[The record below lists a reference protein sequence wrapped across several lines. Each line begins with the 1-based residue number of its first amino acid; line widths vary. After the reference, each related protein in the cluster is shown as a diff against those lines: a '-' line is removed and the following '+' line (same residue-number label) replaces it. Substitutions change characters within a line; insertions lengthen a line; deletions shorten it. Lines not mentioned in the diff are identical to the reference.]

1 MKKVG
6 VAILGLGVVG
16 GGTYK
21 ILTDN
26 KEYFKK
32 TQKLDITVENVL
44 EKSQERIASLGIPQE
59 IVASGIEEVV
69 TNPNVDVV
77 VEVIGGI
84 EPARTFVL
92 KALKS
97 GKSVVTSNKELICK
111 HWYELEAEAKK
122 SNAGLYFEA
131 SCVGGVPIIRTL
143 NDGTQANNIS
153 SIVGIINGTTNYI
166 LTKMEACGSSYQDAL
181 KEAQSLGYA
190 EFNPT
195 ADVEGFEVADFGF
208 DIDTSQVS
216 SPSMNDT
223 MREQM
228 KKRKQWGK
236 DKDYTEPVCNLA
248 DMVEIHALR
257 GYRYIHSFKTG
268 TEGAPLS
275 EIKKPESVGLFA
287 DKAADL
293 IRSTIGL
300 KQTDGWCIITTPKR
314 RHKEQNFASMVC
326 AELSRMLGI
335 PFHDDVVEAKNRARI
350 DPVFTIVKSVSERNI
365 IIYDDILTGGTT
377 LYTTANLFPD
387 RNLLLI
393 VGINN
398 HR

>member
-1 MKKVG
+1 MEEQIIDISQIRHDKRNFNKGTDEGKEMMEKSFKEHGAGRSILLDKDGNIIAGNKSTSAARKAGIKKVR
-6 VAILGLGVVG
+6 VIETD
-16 GGTYK
+16 GT
-21 ILTDN
+21 
-26 KEYFKK
+26 
-32 TQKLDITVENVL
+32 
-44 EKSQERIASLGIPQE
+44 
-59 IVASGIEEVV
+59 
-69 TNPNVDVV
+69 
-77 VEVIGGI
+77 
-84 EPARTFVL
+84 
-92 KALKS
+92 
-97 GKSVVTSNKELICK
+97 ELIAVK
-111 HWYELEAEAKK
+111 RTDISIDSKEGREMALLDNRTAQVNLSWDEVEL
-122 SNAGLYFEA
+122 A
-131 SCVGGVPIIRTL
+131 SV
-143 NDGTQANNIS
+143 Q
-153 SIVGIINGTTNYI
+153 
-166 LTKMEACGSSYQDAL
+166 
-181 KEAQSLGYA
+181 
-190 EFNPT
+190 

-208 DIDTSQVS
+208 DIDTSQVAA
-216 SPSMNDT
+216 PSMNDT
-223 MREQM
+223 LREDM

-236 DKDYTEPVCNLA
+236 DKDYTEPVCNLS
-248 DMVEIHALR
+248 DMVEIHTLR
-257 GYRYIHSFKTG
+257 GYRYLHSFKTG

-287 DKAADL
+287 DKAAEL

-326 AELSRMLGI
+326 AELSQRLGI

-350 DPVFTIVKSVSERNI
+350 DPVFTIVKPVSERNI

>member
-1 MKKVG
+1 MSDTINIEDLKQDSKNFNKGTYEGETLVRKSIERLKAG
-6 VAILGLGVVG
+6 RSILIDKDNNIIAGNKTAAAAGSLGLKVKVIETD
-16 GGTYK
+16 GTELIAVK
-21 ILTDN
+21 RTD
-26 KEYFKK
+26 
-32 TQKLDITVENVL
+32 LDINSKEGREMALADNRTAQVNLAWDPEQL
-44 EKSQERIASLGIPQE
+44 ASVSDQ
-59 IVASGIEEVV
+59 
-69 TNPNVDVV
+69 
-77 VEVIGGI
+77 
-84 EPARTFVL
+84 F
-92 KALKS
+92 
-97 GKSVVTSNKELICK
+97 
-111 HWYELEAEAKK
+111 
-122 SNAGLYFEA
+122 
-131 SCVGGVPIIRTL
+131 
-143 NDGTQANNIS
+143 
-153 SIVGIINGTTNYI
+153 
-166 LTKMEACGSSYQDAL
+166 
-181 KEAQSLGYA
+181 
-190 EFNPT
+190 
-195 ADVEGFEVADFGF
+195 EGFDPSQFGF
-208 DIDTSQVS
+208 DIDTSQVAA
-216 SPSMNDT
+216 PSMNDT
-223 MREQM
+223 LREQM

-257 GYRYIHSFKTG
+257 GYRYLHSFKTG

-326 AELSRMLGI
+326 AELSRRLGI

-350 DPVFTIVKSVSERNI
+350 DPVFTIVKPVSERNI